1 MNILTVEQLH
11 KSFGKLEVLK
21 GIDLTA
27 SRGEVV
33 ALVGPSGSGKST
45 LLRCII
51 GLEKATSGRISCD
64 VPQGM
69 VFQNFNLFPHMS
81 VLENLMEAPLR
92 VKKMKRAEAQAIA
105 LELLGKVGL
114 MDKKDAYPCQLSGG
128 QKQRV
133 AIARALAMQP
143 QIMLFDEPTSSLD
156 PKLTREVLQ
165 VIADLAREHMTMVI
179 ATHEMDFARDIASR
193 VLFMKDGVI
202 RVAGTASEVLGQPE
216 DPELRSFLALPENQ
230 PALCE

>member
-1 MNILTVEQLH
+1 MNILTVDKLH

-21 GIDLTA
+21 GIDMTA

-33 ALVGPSGSGKST
+33 ALIGPSGSGKST

-51 GLEKATSGRISCD
+51 GLEKPTSGQIDCD

-69 VFQNFNLFPHMS
+69 VFQNFNLFPHKS
-81 VLENLMEAPLR
+81 VLENLIEAPVM
-92 VKKMKRAEAQAIA
+92 VKKMKREAAVELA
-105 LELLGKVGL
+105 MELLGKVGL
-114 MDKKDAYPCQLSGG
+114 TDKRDAYPCQLSGG

-143 QIMLFDEPTSSLD
+143 QILLFDEPTSSLD

-202 RVAGTASEVLGQPE
+202 RVEGTAKEVLGAPR
-216 DPELRSFLALPENQ
+216 DPELRSFLALPENH
-230 PALCE
+230 PAQCD